1 MTNSKELFLDLASR
15 VTLAE
20 DKGEIHSLVYLL
32 LEKILNLSKTDIL
45 CEKHI
50 KVDQPE
56 LLVSYITR
64 INQHEPLQ
72 YILGEAEFYGRI
84 FMVNPSVLIP
94 RPETE
99 LLVHEVI
106 QQAKIQK
113 PNLSILDIGT
123 GSGCIAITLALEI
136 KNSEVT
142 AIDISDTAIECAKQN
157 AFRFHANVRFDKH
170 DVLLQP
176 INGMF
181 DFIVSNPP
189 YIAVEEKTEMDAN
202 VLDYEPHLALF
213 APKDDPLLFYK
224 SIAAKSKAALLPG
237 GSVWVE
243 INARFGNEV
252 KEIFESEG
260 FHKAR
265 IIRDLD
271 NKDRIVTAML

>member
-45 CEKHI
+45 SEKHI

-56 LLVSYITR
+56 LLESYITR

-84 FMVNPSVLIP
+84 FKVNPSVLIP

-123 GSGCIAITLALEI
+123 GSGCIAVTLALEI
-136 KNSEVT
+136 KNSEVA

-157 AFRFHANVRFDKH
+157 AAQFHANVRFDKH
-170 DVLLQP
+170 DILSQH

-181 DFIVSNPP
+181 DFIVGNPP
-189 YIAVEEKTEMDAN
+189 YIAVEEKKEMDAN
-202 VLDYEPHLALF
+202 VLDHEPHLALF
-213 APKDDPLLFYK
+213 APKEDPLVFYK
-224 SIAAKSKAALLPG
+224 SIAAKSKASLLPG

-252 KEIFESEG
+252 KEIFELEG